1 MAWRMKSAAT
11 KNFMF
16 SLELGVQEPTFSAF

>member
-1 MAWRMKSAAT
+1 MKSAAT